1 VCEVALIYLALLF
14 ALTNLKIETLA
25 LFVLDKAG
33 LVHTDLRLTMKRP
46 KVFPP
51 PFLACLLLVTLVTNG
66 DRAAAM
72 STEEDSFR
80 ATREQV
86 RALRSEWREG
96 AFKDAIA
103 KYLEVQSKSK
113 ANGNYDVAAEMAMNA
128 GDVYFL
134 LGNYRTALDQYR
146 ESQSLWRLARNGPA
160 EMRALNFV
168 GYVQVYLGQSDTG
181 LQLALKALNYYRRSP
196 SDNLRF
202 EAEAENCA
210 GEAYA
215 SLSTLHQA
223 IKHFQH
229 ALDLWTAANDKGGQ
243 ALAKLNLAYTHTDL
257 GDLEKARSLFNE
269 SLSLYQ
275 AEGDKRGEAR
285 AITGLGSIDS
295 FFGQK
300 QAALDKHVKAMDLL
314 RTIGDHAGEA
324 VAFNS
329 IGKAYQD
336 LGKLRVALDNY
347 KEAQRLYQQLGNI
360 EYESVTIYY
369 IGGVYDLMG
378 EKQTALQFLDEAV
391 TKSKQA
397 RQPRVTAY
405 ALSAIS
411 AIQSEF
417 GQRAEALAQ
426 LHHVLR
432 LYRQM
437 DDSRGQA
444 TALSEC
450 GKTYRALDQNVK
462 ALVYYNRALDLFRA
476 AGDKHEES
484 ATLYNLA
491 VTEGALGNL
500 TKALDFVKKSNAVI
514 EVLRSQIVSPDLRAS
529 YYASVRKHA
538 ELYIDLYMRLG
549 QLNGDKSVQRIAFE
563 MSERAHGRSL
573 LEVLGEASAQIR
585 QGVDPALLEQE
596 RVLQQKLNS
605 RANYQMRLLAKNPE
619 QHELETV
626 EREIRELT
634 TSYTELQTQ
643 IKQQSPRYAN
653 LVQPQ
658 PLNLERIQN
667 ELTDDSVLLE
677 YTLGSQRSYLWAVT
691 KNSLTAYQ
699 LPARDEIESL
709 VRSVCASLIVRQ
721 TMNESDVDSYNERV
735 ARADAEYWRQTGE
748 LSQILLGPVAE
759 TIEGKTILVVADG
772 ALQYLPFAALPEPA
786 SANNQNLTEPP
797 PLIVGHE
804 VVNLPSASILATIAQ
819 AVRGQSNEEK
829 LIAILAD
836 PVFSPNDSRVNTLG
850 TVSLQQSAQLSG
862 APLLS
867 RLPATK
873 VEAESIMAIVPTGT
887 GMMATGFDADRALV
901 LSSEL
906 GQYKVIHLATHGV
919 VDIENPEMSGV
930 VLSLVS
936 REGKGTQGWVQLHD
950 IYNMNLSNTHLV
962 VLSACQ
968 TALGKEVSG
977 EGLVGLSRGFIYAGA
992 GSVIASLWKVDDRAT
1007 TKLMTEFYKG
1017 LFEEGLTPSAALRQA
1032 KIKMW
1037 RHSRYREP
1045 FYWAAFVL
1053 QGEYREKITPPVRTQ
1068 SSARKAL
1075 PAGLIIISVGFL
1087 IFLLLLLLLI
1097 KRRPQ
1102 ISRALRFR

>member
-1 VCEVALIYLALLF
+1 
-14 ALTNLKIETLA
+14 
-25 LFVLDKAG
+25 
-33 LVHTDLRLTMKRP
+33 MKRP

-51 PFLACLLLVTLVTNG
+51 PFLACLLFVTFVTNG

-72 STEEDSFR
+72 LTEEDSFL

-113 ANGNYDVAAEMAMNA
+113 ANGNYDLAAEMAMNA

-146 ESQSLWRLARNGPA
+146 ESQSLSRLARNGPA

-196 SDNLRF
+196 NHNLRF

-215 SLSTLHQA
+215 SLSRLHKA
-223 IKHFQH
+223 IEHFQH

-378 EKQTALQFLDEAV
+378 EKHTALQFLDEAV

-450 GKTYRALDQNVK
+450 GQIYRALDQNAK
-462 ALVYYNRALDLFRA
+462 ALVYYKRALDLFRA
-476 AGDKHEES
+476 AGDKHEEA

-491 VTEGALGNL
+491 VTEGALGHL
-500 TKALDFVKKSNAVI
+500 TKALDLVKESNDVI

-538 ELYIDLYMRLG
+538 ELYIDLYLRLG
-549 QLNGDKSVQRIAFE
+549 KLKGDKSLQQTAFE

-605 RANYQMRLLAKNPE
+605 RANYRMRLLANNSE

-626 EREIRELT
+626 ARETRELT

-677 YTLGSQRSYLWAVT
+677 YTLGSDRSYLWAVT
-691 KNSLTAYQ
+691 RDSLTAYQ
-699 LPARDEIESL
+699 LPARDEIESR
-709 VRSVCASLIVRQ
+709 VRSVCALLIVRQ
-721 TMNESDVDSYNERV
+721 TMNESDINSYNERV
-735 ARADAEYWRQTGE
+735 AQADAEYWRQSGQ
-748 LSQILLGPVAE
+748 LSQMLLGPVAE
-759 TIEGKTILVVADG
+759 TIAGKTILVVADG

-786 SANNQNLTEPP
+786 EANSQNPEPA

-804 VVNLPSASILATIAQ
+804 IVNLPSASILVTIRQ
-819 AVRGQSNEEK
+819 AVRVGSNDEK

-836 PVFSPNDSRVNTLG
+836 PVFSPNDSRVNSLNP
-850 TVSLQQSAQLSG
+850 VSLPQNPQLSG
-862 APLLS
+862 APSLN

-873 VEAESIMAIVPTGT
+873 VEAESIMAIIPSRA
-887 GMMATGFDADRALV
+887 GMMATGFDADRTVV

-906 GQYKVIHLATHGV
+906 GQYKVIHLATHGI
-919 VDIENPEMSGV
+919 VDTENPEMSGI

-936 REGKGTQGWVQLHD
+936 REGNGTPGLVQLHD
-950 IYNMNLSNTHLV
+950 IYNMNLSNTQLV

-968 TALGKEVSG
+968 TALGKEVRG

-992 GSVIASLWKVDDRAT
+992 SSVIASLWKVDDRAT
-1007 TKLMTEFYKG
+1007 TQLMTYFYKG
-1017 LFEEGLTPSAALRQA
+1017 LFEEGLTTSAALRQA
-1032 KIKMW
+1032 KVKMW
-1037 RHSRYREP
+1037 QQSRYREP

-1053 QGEYREKITPPVRTQ
+1053 QGEYRDQITPPVRRQ
-1068 SSARKAL
+1068 FAALQAL
-1075 PAGLIIISVGFL
+1075 PAGLILISVGFL
-1087 IFLLLLLLLI
+1087 IFLLI
-1097 KRRPQ
+1097 KRRRQ
-1102 ISRALRFR
+1102 NLTRASFPVKR